1 MATIVEGKLDA
12 AGLLARAKAET
23 GLADWGDES
32 FEHRL
37 GLAVDHINS
46 IPMDETGRQAAA
58 ENIDWL
64 LTDRLKFF
72 NDRKLY
78 PLDQEV
84 IDHPMFATGEPRS
97 GTTLM
102 HALMS
107 VDPDA
112 RALRFWEVMHPSPPP
127 GTVAGVDP
135 RVALADSD
143 WREINAKMWKWLYCH
158 PYNDMLGDGLPE
170 DERTWA
176 FDFRVM
182 TPTAWWRVPMQ
193 NLSMGLPTDAAAQN
207 RIHKMMLQALQY
219 KRPRKYWVLKGFHG
233 FRLKEFFD
241 TYPDATLVWLHRDPV
256 QVAASSTAMMR
267 DIMEGI
273 VGRIDL
279 VAEAR
284 QHLER
289 VRMSI
294 GNTMSNPLIDDP
306 RIHHVRYKD
315 FVADPIGTIRGYYEF
330 TGRRL
335 TPQAEAA
342 MRGYLADNK
351 GDRHGKFEYSTKLLT
366 DAGYDIDALNEEF
379 RPFRERF
386 GVEIEKRG

>member
-1 MATIVEGKLDA
+1 MSEPLDPQQ
-12 AGLLARAKAET
+12 LLARAKTET
-23 GLADWGDES
+23 GLSDWGDPS
-32 FEHRL
+32 FEERL
-37 GLAVDHINS
+37 GLAVRHING
-46 IPMDETGRQAAA
+46 IPMDAAGRLAAA
-58 ENIDWL
+58 QNIDWL

-72 NDRKLY
+72 EDRQRY
-78 PLDQEV
+78 PLADEV

-127 GTVAGVDP
+127 GTVEGVDP
-135 RVALADSD
+135 RRELADD
-143 WREINAKMWKWLYCH
+143 EWREINTKMWKWLHCH

-182 TPTAWWRVPMQ
+182 TPTGWWRVPMQ
-193 NLSMGLPTDAAAQN
+193 NLSLGLPTDSAAQN

-219 KRPRKYWVLKGFHG
+219 NRPKKHWVLKGFHG
-233 FRLKEFFD
+233 FRLKEFFA
-241 TYPDATLVWLHRDPV
+241 TYPDATLVYLHRDPV
-256 QVAASSTAMMR
+256 QVAASSTMMMS

-273 VGRIDL
+273 VGKIDL
-279 VAEAR
+279 VAEAKM
-284 QHLER
+284 HLER
-289 VRMSI
+289 VRASI
-294 GNTMSNPLIDDP
+294 GNTMTNPLIDDP
-306 RIHHVRYKD
+306 RILHVRYKD
-315 FVADPIGTIRGYYEF
+315 FVADPIATIRGYYAF
-330 TGRRL
+330 TGREL
-335 TPQAEAA
+335 SAPAEAA
-342 MRGYLADNK
+342 MRGYLASNK
-351 GDRHGKFEYSTKLLT
+351 GDRHGKFEYSTKVLT

-386 GVEIEKRG
+386 GVEIEKRA

>member
-1 MATIVEGKLDA
+1 MATVVDNQLDA
-12 AGLLARAKAET
+12 GALLARAKAET
-23 GLADWGDES
+23 GLSDWGDPS
-32 FEHRL
+32 FEERL
-37 GLAVDHINS
+37 GLAVAHING
-46 IPMDETGRQAAA
+46 IAMDAAGREAAA
-58 ENIDWL
+58 ININWL
-64 LTDRLKFF
+64 LTDRLNFF

-135 RVALADSD
+135 RLAQSD
-143 WREINAKMWKWLYCH
+143 EEWREINTKMWKWLHCH

-170 DERTWA
+170 DERTWG

-182 TPTAWWRVPMQ
+182 TPTGWWRVPMQ
-193 NLSMGLPTDAAAQN
+193 NLSMGLPTDPATQN
-207 RIHKMMLQALQY
+207 RIHKMMLQSLQY
-219 KRPRKYWVLKGFHG
+219 KRPKKYWVLKGFHG
-233 FRLKEFFD
+233 HRLKEFFE

-256 QVAASSTAMMR
+256 QVAASSAAMMR

-273 VGRIDL
+273 VGKIDM
-279 VAEAR
+279 VAEAKMSA
-284 QHLER
+284 ER
-289 VRMSI
+289 TRASVA
-294 GNTMSNPLIDDP
+294 NTLSNPLINDP

-315 FVADPIGTIRGYYEF
+315 FVHDPIGTIRGYYEF
-330 TGRRL
+330 TGREL

-342 MRGYLADNK
+342 MRDYLANNK
-351 GDRHGKFEYSTKLLT
+351 GDRHGKFEYSTSILT

-379 RPFRERF
+379 RPLRERF
-386 GVEIEKRG
+386 GIDIEKRD